1 MVAEPSSSPLI
12 SVIIPT
18 YNGGDWLLEAI
29 ASALDQGPVRPELI
43 VVDDASSDDTPER
56 VAAAFPQVRLL
67 RQSINSGS
75 GAHGRNIGLQAAR
88 CRYVKFLDHD
98 DLLEPGALAL
108 ELQAAEQHRADMVMA
123 RWGDGRVGGDGRLI
137 EASRRIFIPP
147 EPRRLIEAIL
157 LGEKVPYTA
166 GVLYR
171 RSFIAEQRWDERL
184 TINDDFD
191 WFCRNALRTDRIVR
205 LEHVSY
211 YWRLHSSSIQGSQKL
226 NPQAFVESVYIH
238 NHIYRGIATTLTE
251 QQRLTPSYR
260 SLLARQLYR
269 DLRVLARF
277 NFARCRQTLRCISTL
292 QPGFQ
297 PDAGLEPSRWMR
309 LASGW
314 LGIKSSLRIYRW
326 LLFLPDQ
333 VRFRGGSIRFFEA

>member
-1 MVAEPSSSPLI
+1 MEV
-12 SVIIPT
+12 
-18 YNGGDWLLEAI
+18 I
-29 ASALDQGPVRPELI
+29 ASALGQGPVRPELI
-43 VVDDASSDDTPER
+43 VVDDASSDDTPEL

-67 RQSINSGS
+67 RQSINSGF
-75 GAHGRNIGLQAAR
+75 GPHGRNIGLQAAR

-98 DLLEPGALAL
+98 DLLESGSLAL
-108 ELQAAEQHRADMVMA
+108 EEQAAEQHRADMVIA
-123 RWGDGRVGGDGRLI
+123 RWGDGRVGGGGRLI

-147 EPRRLIEAIL
+147 DPHRLIEAIL

-205 LEHVSY
+205 LEQVSY
-211 YWRLHSSSIQGSQKL
+211 YWRLHTSSIQRSQKL

-238 NHIYRGIATTLTE
+238 NHIYRGIANMPSD
-251 QQRLTPSYR
+251 QQKLAPSYR
-260 SLLARQLYR
+260 RLLVRQLYR
-269 DLRVLARF
+269 DLCVVRARF

-292 QPGFQ
+292 QPGFK
-297 PDAGLEPSRWMR
+297 PDAGLAPSRWLR

-314 LGIKSSLRIYRW
+314 LGIKRIMQLYRW

-333 VRFRGGSIRFFEA
+333 IRFRGDSIRFFEA